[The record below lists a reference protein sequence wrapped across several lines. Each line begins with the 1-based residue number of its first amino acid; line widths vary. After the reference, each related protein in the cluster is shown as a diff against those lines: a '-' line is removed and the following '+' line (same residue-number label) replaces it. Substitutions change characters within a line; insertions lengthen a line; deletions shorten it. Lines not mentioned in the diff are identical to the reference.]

1 MCWMLFD
8 LGWKE
13 RVNTLIW
20 IDWFAL
26 NWDRGLVNC
35 GTNILRGCWLS
46 WQNEIQV
53 SLHWH
58 LSLQNVLIVVWPRL
72 KRKGKHL
79 DLNWLICIKLGSWS
93 CQLWYQHTSWVL
105 TLLTKRDSGFIA
117 LTSFTSKCVSSYL
130 PPTMVITHF
139 LLSPSTISHLQ
150 VLLPPSSMRE
160 IPYQT
165 PILPLPIST
174 LIANILSLFWDL
186 LFLSAN
192 FVHCCLT

>member
-1 MCWMLFD
+1 MCWLLFD
-8 LGWKE
+8 QGWKE
-13 RVNTLIW
+13 RGNILIW

-58 LSLQNVLIVVWPRL
+58 LSLQNVSPLISLLLWSSPIFSYLLPLSPIFKSFFLPHQWGKSLIKHPSYLFSFQHWLLTSSVFSETCYFCLHILLIVVWPGL
-72 KRKGKHL
+72 VRKGKHL

-93 CQLWYQHTSWVL
+93 CQLWYQHPSWVL

-117 LTSFTSKCVSSYL
+117 LISFISKCV
-130 PPTMVITHF
+130 
-139 LLSPSTISHLQ
+139 
-150 VLLPPSSMRE
+150 
-160 IPYQT
+160 
-165 PILPLPIST
+165 
-174 LIANILSLFWDL
+174 D
-186 LFLSAN
+186 
-192 FVHCCLT
+192 CCLT